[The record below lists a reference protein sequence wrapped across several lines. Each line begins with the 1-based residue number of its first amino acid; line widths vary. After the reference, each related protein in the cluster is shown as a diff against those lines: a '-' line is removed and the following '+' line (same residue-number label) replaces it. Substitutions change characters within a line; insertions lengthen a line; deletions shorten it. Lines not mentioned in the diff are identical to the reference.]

1 MHPLNNVIWTALTS
15 EQANFAEANQ
25 FVSRFPA
32 DVGPLA
38 GLKEPN
44 AQGFHFLADL
54 LNQGEAAALFLDEP
68 QEVPTGFTV
77 VATAPL
83 LQMVKKEPTACPEE
97 PLSATQF
104 TELGVDDIPDMLA
117 LTRLTQPGP
126 FGNANPRAWY
136 LFRHP
141 SIRKFGGYGRRA
153 VARFRIS
160 RGQRGLHASPPQG
173 AWLCGRVDA
182 SGYGGNEGS
191 HRNPFPACSG
201 GQRPSGRLVRATG
214 IQAPAPAP
222 SCGPPKSVAAHL
234 ST

>member
-15 EQANFAEANQ
+15 NQTNFAEANQ
-25 FVSRFPA
+25 FAGRFPA

-54 LNQGEAAALFLDEP
+54 LNQGEAAALFLDKP
-68 QEVPTGFTV
+68 QDAPTGFTV

-104 TELGVDDIPDMLA
+104 TELGVNDIPDMLA

-126 FGNANPRAWY
+126 FGTRTHELGTY
-136 LFRHP
+136 FG
-141 SIRKFGGYGRRA
+141 IRRSGSL
-153 VARFRIS
+153 VAMAGER
-160 RGQRGLHASPPQG
+160 LH
-173 AWLCGRVDA
+173 V
-182 SGYGGNEGS
+182 SGYREIS
-191 HRNPFPACSG
+191 AVCTHPHHRGHGYAAALMQAVMAGMRARTEIPF
-201 GQRPSGRLVRATG
+201 LHVRADND
-214 IQAPAPAP
+214 QAV
-222 SCGPPKSVAAHL
+222 GLYERLGFRRRLLLHL
-234 ST
+234 LVLLKA

>member
-25 FVSRFPA
+25 FAGRFPA

-68 QEVPTGFTV
+68 QKAPTGFTV

-83 LQMVKKEPTACPEE
+83 LQMVKKEPTACAEE

-117 LTRLTQPGP
+117 LTRLTEPGP
-126 FGNANPRAWY
+126 FGTRTHELGTY
-136 LFRHP
+136 FG
-141 SIRKFGGYGRRA
+141 IRRSGSL
-153 VARFRIS
+153 VAMAGER
-160 RGQRGLHASPPQG
+160 LY
-173 AWLCGRVDA
+173 V
-182 SGYGGNEGS
+182 SGYREVS
-191 HRNPFPACSG
+191 AVCTHPHHRGHGYAAALMQAVMAGMRARKEIPF
-201 GQRPSGRLVRATG
+201 LHVRADND
-214 IQAPAPAP
+214 QAV
-222 SCGPPKSVAAHL
+222 GLYERLGFRRRLLLHL
-234 ST
+234 VVLRKA